1 MGKKIITIIVCSVFF
16 IVMQNH
22 SYSARLNVYDNSN
35 NGYYIVMGV
44 LLIVGTLTLIS
55 LIAQLFKENK

>member
-1 MGKKIITIIVCSVFF
+1 MGKKFITIIVCFVFF
-16 IVMQNH
+16 MIMENH

-35 NGYYIVMGV
+35 NGYYMIMGV
-44 LLIVGTLTLIS
+44 LLIVGVLTLIS